1 MPYFRFHDHFLNKR
15 KVLLMK
21 KRHNFGL
28 VQIYTGKGKGKTTAS
43 LGLAMRAAGH
53 NFKVAIIHFMKI
65 WDYGEVKS
73 LQKLGIDL
81 FRYGTTELI
90 DPNNPS
96 TIDYDEANK
105 ALRKAEELLEKSDY
119 DILILD
125 EINVAIDFKLIP
137 LKKVVD
143 LLNKKPDSLE
153 LVLTGRNCPQELI
166 ERADLVSCIDEIKH
180 PYKSGLE
187 ARKGIEF

>member
-1 MPYFRFHDHFLNKR
+1 
-15 KVLLMK
+15 MK
-21 KRHNFGL
+21 KEGGLGL
-28 VQIYTGKGKGKTTAS
+28 VQIYTGGGKGKTTAS
-43 LGLAMRAAGH
+43 LGLAMRAVGH

-73 LQKLGIDL
+73 LTKLGIDL

-96 TIDYDEANK
+96 PIDYEEANK
-105 ALRKAEELLEKSDY
+105 ALLKAEELMEKSDY

-125 EINVAIDFKLIP
+125 EINVAIDFNLIP
-137 LKKVVD
+137 LKRVID
-143 LLNKKPDSLE
+143 LIDKKPDNLE
-153 LVLTGRNCPQELI
+153 LVITGRNCPREFI
-166 ERADLVSCIDEIKH
+166 ERADLVSFIDEIKH
-180 PYKSGLE
+180 PYQKGIE

>member
-1 MPYFRFHDHFLNKR
+1 
-15 KVLLMK
+15 MK
-21 KRHNFGL
+21 KEGGLGL
-28 VQIYTGKGKGKTTAS
+28 VQIYTGGGKGKTTAS
-43 LGLAMRAAGH
+43 LGLAMRAVGH

-73 LQKLGIDL
+73 LTKLGIDL

-96 TIDYDEANK
+96 PIDYEEANK
-105 ALRKAEELLEKSDY
+105 ALLKAEKLMEKSDY

-125 EINVAIDFKLIP
+125 EINVAIDFNLIP
-137 LKKVVD
+137 LKRVID
-143 LLNKKPDSLE
+143 LIDKKPDNLE
-153 LVLTGRNCPQELI
+153 LVITGRNCPREFI
-166 ERADLVSCIDEIKH
+166 ERADLVSFIDEIKH
-180 PYKSGLE
+180 PYQKGIE

>member
-1 MPYFRFHDHFLNKR
+1 
-15 KVLLMK
+15 MK
-21 KRHNFGL
+21 KEGGL
-28 VQIYTGKGKGKTTAS
+28 GLIQIYTGKGKGKTTAA
-43 LGLAMRAAGH
+43 LGLAVRAVGH

-73 LQKLGIDL
+73 LRKLGIDL

-90 DPNNPS
+90 DPKNPS
-96 TIDYDEANK
+96 PIDYEEANK
-105 ALRKAEELLEKSDY
+105 ALLKAEELMEKSDY

-125 EINVAIDFKLIP
+125 EINVAIDFNLIP
-137 LKKVVD
+137 LRRVVE
-143 LLNKKPDSLE
+143 LLDKKPDSLE

-166 ERADLVSCIDEIKH
+166 ERADLVSFIDEIKH
-180 PYKSGLE
+180 PYQSGIE

>member
-1 MPYFRFHDHFLNKR
+1 MKNFIFQDQFLNKW
-15 KVLLMK
+15 KAHLMQK
-21 KRHNFGL
+21 ENNFGL
-28 VQIYTGKGKGKTTAS
+28 LQIYTGKGKGKTTAS

-53 NFKVAIIHFMKI
+53 NFKVAVIHFMKI

-73 LQKLGIDL
+73 LQMLNIDL

-90 DPNNPS
+90 DPQNPS
-96 TIDYDEANK
+96 PIDYDEADRALQK
-105 ALRKAEELLEKSDY
+105 AKELMEKGKY

-125 EINVAIDFKLIP
+125 EINVALDFHLIP
-137 LKKVVD
+137 LKKVIE
-143 LLNKKPDSLE
+143 LLDKKPETLE

-166 ERADLVSCIDEIKH
+166 ERADLVSFIDEIKH
-180 PYKSGLE
+180 PYQAGIE

>member
-1 MPYFRFHDHFLNKR
+1 
-15 KVLLMK
+15 MK
-21 KRHNFGL
+21 KEGGL
-28 VQIYTGKGKGKTTAS
+28 GLIQIYTGKGKGKTTAA
-43 LGLAMRAAGH
+43 LGLAVRAVGH

-73 LQKLGIDL
+73 LRKLGIDL

-90 DPNNPS
+90 DPKNPS
-96 TIDYDEANK
+96 PIDYEEANK
-105 ALRKAEELLEKSDY
+105 ALLKAEKVIEKSDY

-125 EINVAIDFKLIP
+125 EINVAIDFNLIP
-137 LKKVVD
+137 LKRVID
-143 LLNKKPDSLE
+143 LIDKKPNKLE

-166 ERADLVSCIDEIKH
+166 ERADLVSFINEIKH
-180 PYKSGLE
+180 PYQKGIE

>member
-1 MPYFRFHDHFLNKR
+1 MQGKS
-15 KVLLMK
+15 
-21 KRHNFGL
+21 NFGMIH
-28 VQIYTGKGKGKTTAS
+28 IYTGSGKGKTTAA
-43 LGLAMRAAGH
+43 LGLAMRAVGH

-73 LQKLGIDL
+73 LKKLEIDL

-90 DPNNPS
+90 DPKNPS
-96 TIDYDEANK
+96 PVDFEQAEK
-105 ALRKAEELLEKSDY
+105 ALSKAEELIENGNY

-125 EINVAIDFKLIP
+125 EINVALGFNLIP
-137 LKKVVD
+137 IERVVN

-153 LVLTGRNCPQELI
+153 LVLTGRKCPEELI
-166 ERADLVSCIDEIKH
+166 DRADLVSAIDEIKH
-180 PYKSGLE
+180 PYQKGIE

>member
-1 MPYFRFHDHFLNKR
+1 
-15 KVLLMK
+15 MK
-21 KRHNFGL
+21 KESGL
-28 VQIYTGKGKGKTTAS
+28 GLIQIYTGKGKGKTTAS
-43 LGLAMRAAGH
+43 LGLAVRAAGH
-53 NFKVAIIHFMKI
+53 NFKIAIIHFMKI

-96 TIDYDEANK
+96 TIDYEEANK
-105 ALRKAEELLEKSDY
+105 ALRKTEELMEKNNY

-125 EINVAIDFKLIP
+125 EINVAIDFNLIP
-137 LKKVVD
+137 LKRVVE
-143 LLNKKPDSLE
+143 LLDKKPESLE

-166 ERADLVSCIDEIKH
+166 ERADLVSFIEEIKH
-180 PYKSGLE
+180 PYQSGIE

>member
-1 MPYFRFHDHFLNKR
+1 MQGKS
-15 KVLLMK
+15 
-21 KRHNFGL
+21 NFGMIH
-28 VQIYTGKGKGKTTAS
+28 IYTGSGKGKTTAA

-65 WDYGEVKS
+65 WDYGEVES
-73 LQKLGIDL
+73 LKKLEIDL

-90 DPNNPS
+90 DPKNPS
-96 TIDYDEANK
+96 PVDFEQAEK
-105 ALRKAEELLEKSDY
+105 ALSKAEELIENGNY

-125 EINVAIDFKLIP
+125 EINVALGFNLIP
-137 LKKVVD
+137 IERVVN

-153 LVLTGRNCPQELI
+153 LVLTGRKCPEELI
-166 ERADLVSCIDEIKH
+166 DRADLVSAIDEIKH
-180 PYKSGLE
+180 PYQKGIE